1 MGHVWVCDYA
11 AAGVGAVHNCPCSS
25 SDGVSA
31 QESWPHLSI
40 VVTLRK
46 AGLAP
51 YLVGAGA
58 GEPCSLG
65 DRLLTSCPCPRRL
78 CGVNGRTTKPTPVSL
93 FREKFLQEVNSLAQ
107 KPSHPLAKTKTLVRS
122 LMNRAEL
129 LLHVTI
135 AAQAGLT
142 RMTRQLQMTQWPAI
156 PTHMPVMFKEVL
168 EAAEKAQWFR
178 ALVALPED
186 PSWSPKST

>member
-1 MGHVWVCDYA
+1 MVKSRSCAVSEGHVWVCDYA

-58 GEPCSLG
+58 GEPA
-65 DRLLTSCPCPRRL
+65 
-78 CGVNGRTTKPTPVSL
+78 
-93 FREKFLQEVNSLAQ
+93 QEVRFQ
-107 KPSHPLAKTKTLVRS
+107 EIWP
-122 LMNRAEL
+122 
-129 LLHVTI
+129 
-135 AAQAGLT
+135 QA
-142 RMTRQLQMTQWPAI
+142 W
-156 PTHMPVMFKEVL
+156 V
-168 EAAEKAQWFR
+168 
-178 ALVALPED
+178 
-186 PSWSPKST
+186 